1 MTTELEVD
9 NPVEIGAE
17 NEVFGTEGVAEE
29 ELVYNFLH
37 KGEADRMVKRTLK
50 EIILQGAARS
60 LATEYGFD
68 LAHLARAFPIKLTVV
83 SQVDGKAK
91 TRRVRLD
98 IAAFEDQHHG
108 QECVVRAGMV
118 APPGTKGDDEKR
130 GIAALDGILGALP
143 ACEFGFWTNGT
154 ELAFRRKVMVGGSP
168 EYQDIGDMPAAGE
181 SLESLINQKA
191 RRRLVAVTSETLAQT
206 FRRCHDYIHGNQGLK
221 KSEAFWEFQRL
232 IFCKMYDEQREAI
245 GRERKFWV
253 GLTERFTLAG
263 QKAIKAR
270 LDKLFDEVKGNASV
284 PSPYVQY
291 FRRDEVIGLNEPV
304 LAYVAGELSRYD
316 LLNSTEDAKGAA
328 YEELIDRKSKGERG
342 QFFTPRNV
350 IRLMVEMLDPEETDY
365 ILDPACGTGGFL
377 VMVFRHVRAKIEERL
392 RQTWTD
398 RNHPTPAELEALRE
412 EARSWSAKHI
422 YGFDF
427 DPDLATATQ
436 MNLALN
442 GGDGRIYCLDSLKF
456 PEGQTVDVERLI
468 RESRANYG
476 ESGESIGSLGTFSL
490 CLTNPPFG
498 SKIPFTDRVALQRFQ
513 LARNDVADSGFAY
526 SSQRDPYKKS
536 LPPEVLFIER
546 CVQWVREGGQVGI
559 VLPDGILGNPK
570 DAYIRRWVLD
580 TCDVLASVDLPV
592 ETFLPQVGVQ
602 PSLLFL
608 QKKTKAELDAEA
620 MGARPDRPVFM
631 VIVDRI
637 GKDRRGNV
645 IYRRNPDGSDAPP
658 KTRLETHMA
667 IRDGLDVP
675 VEIRIEEP
683 EVDDELPDVLAAWR
697 RFKRGEGA

>member
-1 MTTELEVD
+1 MAADVEVVDSLLE
-9 NPVEIGAE
+9 GASAE
-17 NEVFGTEGVAEE
+17 ESEVAEAAEE

-37 KGEADRMVKRTLK
+37 NGKADRMVKRTPK
-50 EIILQGAARS
+50 EEILQAAARS
-60 LATEYGFD
+60 MATEYGFD
-68 LAHLARAFPIKLTVV
+68 LSHLARAFPIKLTVV
-83 SQVDGKAK
+83 SQVDGKSK

-98 IAAFEDQHHG
+98 IAAFEG
-108 QECVVRAGMV
+108 QRHSQEYIVRAGVV
-118 APPGTKGDDEKR
+118 APPGTKPDDEKR
-130 GIAALDGILGALP
+130 GISALDEILGALP

-154 ELAFRRKVMVGGSP
+154 ELSFRRKVMVGSFP
-168 EYQDIGDMPAAGE
+168 EYEDIGDMPAAGE
-181 SLESLINQKA
+181 SLQSLLNQKS
-191 RRRLVAVTSETLAQT
+191 RRRLVVVTSETLAQT

-221 KSEAFWEFQRL
+221 KSEAFWVFLRL

-253 GLTERFTLAG
+253 GLTERFTTDG

-284 PSPYVQY
+284 PSPYTQY
-291 FRRDEVIGLNEPV
+291 FRPNEEIGLEEPV

-316 LLNSTEDAKGAA
+316 LLNSKEDAKGAA

-350 IRLMVEMLDPEETDY
+350 IRLVVEMLDPEEDDY

-377 VMVFRHVRAKIEERL
+377 VMAFRHVRAKIESRL
-392 RQTWTD
+392 REKWTNPD
-398 RNHPTPAELEALRE
+398 RPTASELEVLRA
-412 EARSWSAKHI
+412 EAQSWAAQHI
-422 YGFDF
+422 YGFEF
-427 DPDLATATQ
+427 DPDLAKATR

-442 GGDGRIYCLDSLKF
+442 GGNGQIYCLDSLKF
-456 PEGQTVDVERLI
+456 PEGQTVDVERLV
-468 RESRANYG
+468 RESRARYA
-476 ESGESIGSLGTFSL
+476 ESGQSIGALGTFTL

-498 SKIPFTDRVALQRFQ
+498 SRIPFTDRAALQQFQ
-513 LARNDVADSGFAY
+513 LSRNEVADPGFVY
-526 SSQRDPYKKS
+526 GSQRSMLKKS

-546 CVQWVREGGQVGI
+546 CVQWVREGGRVGI

-580 TCDVLASVDLPV
+580 HCDVLASVDLPV

-608 QKKTKAELDAEA
+608 RKKTKLELDAEA
-620 MGARPDRPVFM
+620 MGARPDGQVFM
-631 VIVDRI
+631 AIVDRV

-645 IYRRNPDGSDAPP
+645 IYKRNPDGTEAPP
-658 KTRLETHMA
+658 KTRVEMHVA
-667 IRDGLDVP
+667 VRDGREVP

-683 EVDDELPDVLAAWR
+683 EVDDELPEVLAAWR
-697 RFKRGEGA
+697 RLKDGERV